1 MAINSCIEMVT
12 LLPLG
17 IRDQEVK
24 SKKKPEK
31 LKNLLH
37 EIRDCIEKGEFT
49 FTKHA
54 LERQNERIITTVA
67 VLYVLKTGHEEK
79 EKTRFDSEKNRWK
92 YAIRGKTSKE
102 EDIRVIISFDENKM
116 LIITVMHV
124 EAL

>member
-1 MAINSCIEMVT
+1 M
-12 LLPLG
+12 
-17 IRDQEVK
+17 K

-31 LKNLLH
+31 LKNLLD
-37 EIRDCIEKGEFT
+37 EIRDRIEKGEFT

-67 VLYVLKTGHEEK
+67 VLYVLKTGYEEK
-79 EKTRFDSEKNRWK
+79 TKTRFDIEKNTWK

-102 EDIRVIISFDENKM
+102 QKDIRVIVSFDENGM

-124 EAL
+124 EGI